1 LRWRT
6 KKGVIHRDLKPANIK
21 LTDDGTVKVLDFG
34 LAKLLETEPT
44 ASGQTRAYSPAL
56 TNSPTITTPAM
67 TMAGVIL
74 GTAAYMSPEQ
84 AKGRLSDKRSDI
96 WAFGCT
102 LYEMLTGKR
111 AFDGEDIS
119 DTLAAVLRGAP
130 DWAALPRTVPGS
142 IRLLIERCLE
152 RDRKRRLADLSIAS
166 FVMKEP
172 AILTGLGDGG
182 VGVVP
187 VRRPVWRTAI
197 LFLLAATVI
206 GLLGVAA
213 GRTMRPATLSPI
225 VSRFPVTLPEGQQL
239 SESGLQVIAISP
251 NGEHMV
257 YVANQRL
264 YVRSLSELGAKT
276 IAGTEVSADAIARG
290 QTVVGEPMFSPDGRS
305 IAFWEG
311 GPTGGVLKRVPIAG
325 GTPVTIAH
333 AAAFGM
339 SWSREGILFSQG
351 KKGILRVSA
360 DGGQPEVIISI
371 DDGLGWG
378 PQMLPGGEA
387 VLFTLAKGI
396 EEPAGAPPKHGT
408 RPRSS
413 CSL

>member
-1 LRWRT
+1 
-6 KKGVIHRDLKPANIK
+6 
-21 LTDDGTVKVLDFG
+21 
-34 LAKLLETEPT
+34 
-44 ASGQTRAYSPAL
+44 
-56 TNSPTITTPAM
+56 
-67 TMAGVIL
+67 
-74 GTAAYMSPEQ
+74 
-84 AKGRLSDKRSDI
+84 
-96 WAFGCT
+96 
-102 LYEMLTGKR
+102 
-111 AFDGEDIS
+111 
-119 DTLAAVLRGAP
+119 
-130 DWAALPRTVPGS
+130 
-142 IRLLIERCLE
+142 
-152 RDRKRRLADLSIAS
+152 
-166 FVMKEP
+166 
-172 AILTGLGDGG
+172 
-182 VGVVP
+182 
-187 VRRPVWRTAI
+187 
-197 LFLLAATVI
+197 
-206 GLLGVAA
+206 
-213 GRTMRPATLSPI
+213 
-225 VSRFPVTLPEGQQL
+225 
-239 SESGLQVIAISP
+239 
-251 NGEHMV
+251 MV